1 MLEKTILLLAEV
13 QTDQERILEIELYNL
28 VAHAVMAGS
37 SLTGTQVQQYRVIM
51 KNVALH
57 LFSVNN
63 KAHLFVP
70 ARHCMQHTFQIQLI
84 SK

>member
-1 MLEKTILLLAEV
+1 VLEKATLLLSEV
-13 QTDQERILEIELYNL
+13 QAGQERILEIELFNL
-28 VAHAVMAGS
+28 VAPAVVAGS
-37 SLTGTQVQQYRVIM
+37 SLTGAQVQQYRVIM
-51 KNVALH
+51 KNVALQ

-70 ARHCMQHTFQIQLI
+70 ARHCMQQTFQIQLI